1 MVMSRQLRRSFTSVE
16 VCAGAGGQALGLE
29 DAGFDHVALVE
40 IDPTACLTLRHNR
53 PGWNVIEAD
62 VHKVEGHG
70 WVGVD
75 LLAGGVPCPP
85 FSVAGKQ
92 HGADDERDLFPEMLR
107 LTAEIQPR
115 GVMVE
120 NVRGLLGSR
129 FDDYRKGVIRKLKR
143 LGYAAEWRLL
153 NACDFGVPQLR
164 PRSILIALRPD
175 DFEFWEWPTGDR
187 SQTPTVGQVLLP
199 TMTAN
204 GWTGARQ
211 WAKRANDI
219 APTLVGGSRKHGGAD
234 LGPTRARAAW
244 AALDVNGLGLADAVP
259 ESDHVGPPKLTVVQA
274 AIIQGFPIEWE
285 FQGRKTASYRQV
297 GNAFPPPVAQ
307 AIGESIINTWRKAE
321 RAATKR
327 TLIQDDNDLRSALAA
342 I

>member
-1 MVMSRQLRRSFTSVE
+1 
-16 VCAGAGGQALGLE
+16 
-29 DAGFDHVALVE
+29 
-40 IDPTACLTLRHNR
+40 
-53 PGWNVIEAD
+53 
-62 VHKVEGHG
+62 
-70 WVGVD
+70 
-75 LLAGGVPCPP
+75 
-85 FSVAGKQ
+85 
-92 HGADDERDLFPEMLR
+92 
-107 LTAEIQPR
+107 
-115 GVMVE
+115 MVE

-143 LGYAAEWRLL
+143 LGYVAEWRLL